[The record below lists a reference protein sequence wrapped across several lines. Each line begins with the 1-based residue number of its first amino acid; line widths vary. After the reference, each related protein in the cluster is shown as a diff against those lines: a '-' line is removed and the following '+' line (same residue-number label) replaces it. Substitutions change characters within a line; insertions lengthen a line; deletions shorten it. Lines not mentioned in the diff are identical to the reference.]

1 MIGSLDFKRSFGFNF
16 LQIYRRPPSEESA
29 KQVRTWSNVS
39 KVCYASADVA
49 ASSAGS
55 LHALDA
61 YYFLAPFSC

>member
-1 MIGSLDFKRSFGFNF
+1 MDDLRRKRVRSKSAFG
-16 LQIYRRPPSEESA
+16 Q
-29 KQVRTWSNVS
+29 KVS

-61 YYFLAPFSC
+61 YYFLAPFSCWVEAERACWMFPDASNQY